1 MVCSK
6 FVHSGCS
13 VKLGRSNGEPEG
25 NKKAIRNEVQKSN
38 V

>member
-6 FVHSGCS
+6 LVHSGCS
-13 VKLGRSNGEPEG
+13 VKWVRS

-38 V
+38 VWDPSA